1 VPKKKIWIEE
11 SLKENFDKIPLKE
24 VKKMIGFYEPITS
37 KKWAVTTIDNSL
49 FVTDSQFEAEVIS
62 SLEQIKALLL
72 KILKE
77 RG

>member
-1 VPKKKIWIEE
+1 MPKKIWIEE

-37 KKWAVTTIDNSL
+37 KKWAVTTIDGGL

-62 SLEQIKALLL
+62 SLEQIKAML
-72 KILKE
+72 LKE